1 MNRAQKILIEWSQ
14 APNCYIIGS
23 GNHIS
28 LRVPLHCMRPL
39 DELLIQHVMYRSGQ
53 LHIEADILR
62 KPFLSPYTDP
72 QRFEPH
78 YVGQDVDFFKE
89 NCDVEKKE
97 SGTPLTHPRLS

>member
-1 MNRAQKILIEWSQ
+1 MQKILIEWSQ

-39 DELLIQHVMYRSGQ
+39 DELIIQHAMYRSGQ

-62 KPFLSPYTDP
+62 KPFLSPYTEEI
-72 QRFEPH
+72 RFEP
-78 YVGQDVDFFKE
+78 
-89 NCDVEKKE
+89 
-97 SGTPLTHPRLS
+97 PRDDPPQLS